1 MIINQIRTTNS
12 KKLNITK
19 LVQVA
24 KVIMLHKIISKRSTL
39 NVGMWNKLK
48 IISLKITK
56 MTVNVG
62 KLTV

>member
-1 MIINQIRTTNS
+1 MTINLIRTTNS

-24 KVIMLHKIISKRSTL
+24 KVIMLHKIISKRPTL
-39 NVGMWNKLK
+39 FVGMWTKSK